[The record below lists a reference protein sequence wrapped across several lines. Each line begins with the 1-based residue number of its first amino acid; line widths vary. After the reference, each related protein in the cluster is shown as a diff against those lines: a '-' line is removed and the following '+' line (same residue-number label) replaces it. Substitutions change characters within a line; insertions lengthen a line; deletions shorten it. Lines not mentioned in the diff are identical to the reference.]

1 MKDCGLPFL
10 NCPRCGLS
18 IRPKASWLAVE
29 YCPRCMGRARIPVKL
44 FSSALPAADLYPE
57 GEVPNVRDEGL
68 TTTIPARAR

>member
-1 MKDCGLPFL
+1 MNDRGLPFL

-29 YCPRCMGRARIPVKL
+29 YCPRCMARARIPVKL
-44 FSSALPAADLYPE
+44 FSSALPAAELYPE
-57 GEVPNVRDEGL
+57 GQVPTVRHGGP